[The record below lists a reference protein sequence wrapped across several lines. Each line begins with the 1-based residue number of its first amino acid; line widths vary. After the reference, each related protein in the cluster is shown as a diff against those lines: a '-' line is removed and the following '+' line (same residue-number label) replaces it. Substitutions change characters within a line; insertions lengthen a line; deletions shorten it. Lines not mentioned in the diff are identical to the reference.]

1 MYINRLAVHHSL
13 FGKHILAPAM
23 SAWSNILT
31 SQMIP
36 ETPKSSIPTNPS
48 LLSGAAASSAEL
60 LATKSCIAAIDMDC
74 FYAQCEELR
83 RPELKGKPVGVQQ
96 KNLVITSNYAARA
109 FGIKKGDSLQVVR
122 EKCPDITICNGED
135 LTFYGQISQQVF
147 DVASRFSAKVE
158 KLGLDEVFVEM
169 TEQVD
174 ERLTDGKFEEGS
186 IPIPVQ
192 GAVYPETADLDKFS
206 TVEAMCWKRLHVAS
220 QLCQEIREAISRE
233 VGLTSSA
240 GVSVSKLLA
249 KLVASWKK
257 PAMQTI
263 FIPIKSCLSNLLPD
277 TLAIQKIPGI
287 GFASTQRC
295 NVLGIHT
302 IKDLVSS
309 AESVDSQSPLLS
321 AFDASTIKTM
331 RLLCLGVDR
340 SSVKASGAPK
350 SCSAQDSFWQKP
362 LCTISDVKLALE
374 LLAKKLLCKVRSIE
388 QSFGFRPIPT
398 LSLSLRHVSQEPR
411 AERRQIQLGS
421 FKVGN
426 PKCKVEAKGSDPSA
440 KAGTSGDTLIDTFHA
455 ADSKGD
461 LEVTLSE
468 SDQVLSQ
475 QLADRAFV
483 IFQKIV
489 PTEAAFSLHILNL
502 QINFSESVRG
512 QQSLNFCS
520 KDLKETNKQTKSC
533 NPSVTT
539 VDLEI
544 EEENNTEIPALAN
557 LLAMGFHVDRAKR
570 ALQESSS
577 LDEAVELLIKKPRI
591 ESELVELD

>member
-1 MYINRLAVHHSL
+1 MAGN
-13 FGKHILAPAM
+13 
-23 SAWSNILT
+23 
-31 SQMIP
+31 
-36 ETPKSSIPTNPS
+36 PTKPPGS
-48 LLSGAAASSAEL
+48 TASSAEL
-60 LATKSCIAAIDMDC
+60 LETKSCICAIDMDC

-96 KNLVITSNYAARA
+96 KMLVITSHYAARA

-122 EKCPDITICNGED
+122 EKCPEITICNGED

-158 KLGLDEVFVEM
+158 KLGLDEVFVDM
-169 TEQVD
+169 TEQVN
-174 ERLTDGKFEEGS
+174 ERLTHGKFDEG
-186 IPIPVQ
+186 PIPVQ
-192 GAVYPETADLDKFS
+192 GAVYPETPDFENFS
-206 TVEAMCWKRLHVAS
+206 TVEAMCWKRLHFAS
-220 QLCQEIREAISRE
+220 ELCQEIREAILRE

-263 FIPIKSCLSNLLPD
+263 FIPTKSCLSSLLPD

-302 IKDLVSS
+302 IGDLVSS
-309 AESVDSQSPLLS
+309 AESVNSQSPLLS

-362 LCTISDVKLALE
+362 LSTISDVKLALE

-388 QSFGFRPIPT
+388 QNVGFRPVPT
-398 LSLSLRHVSQEPR
+398 LSLSLRHAGRESEPR
-411 AERRQIQLGS
+411 GERRQIQLGS

-426 PKCKVEAKGSDPSA
+426 PNCKVEPKGRLSA
-440 KAGTSGDTLIDTFHA
+440 PGTSDTLDTLPDTDNKDF
-455 ADSKGD
+455 KTGE
-461 LEVTLSE
+461 EVTLSA
-468 SDQVLSQ
+468 SDQLLSQ
-475 QLADRAFV
+475 QLADRAFG
-483 IFQKIV
+483 IFQKLV
-489 PTEAAFSLHILNL
+489 PTEAFSLHILNL

-512 QQSLNFCS
+512 QQSLSFCSS
-520 KDLKETNKQTKSC
+520 KDLKETNKPKKSTV

-544 EEENNTEIPALAN
+544 EEEGNGNTEISALAN
-557 LLAMGFHVDRAKR
+557 LLAMGFQVDRAKR

-577 LDEAVELLIKKPRI
+577 VDEAIELLIKKPRSVQ
-591 ESELVELD
+591 SELVELD